1 MVEPGIIQPLLMHT
15 VVLAYLVCTATR
27 ISSLS
32 SSFFVS
38 FPELAVIS
46 FIERKERI
54 TTVKQQYF
62 IKFLKYINNNMGYMF

>member
-15 VVLAYLVCTATR
+15 IVLVYLVFTATR

-38 FPELAVIS
+38 VPELAVIS

-54 TTVKQQYF
+54 TTVFYKV
-62 IKFLKYINNNMGYMF
+62 LKIYQ